1 METTNT
7 SRTLNYNFIPVPTN
21 LYFALDV
28 NLRNALTV
36 LVQLSSFYADA
47 DGYFFRTIEDLM
59 QDFKYGKNLTIAVIE
74 SLYQYNLLLVKSVGF
89 TKKNKTKQVNFYKV
103 NFEHFK
109 DFEQYNLYTITNNEE
124 LHLDTVDYRA
134 KGFKVT
140 YTNQV
145 DNKTATS
152 VDNSVCEETPSQVE
166 EKPTEP
172 KEMALN
178 DTVEDGND
186 TPTTKYSF
194 DGVDEVEEMIS
205 VFNEVEEWEKAI
217 PPKPSNIET
226 RSLKHFD
233 KLALQRCT
241 RLVERYENMII
252 PNSDKSLELC
262 NKGYDYLQNQFKQG
276 LIDIETRDKLT
287 RRLVQARFKKHRV

>member
-7 SRTLNYNFIPVPTN
+7 SRTLNYSFIPVPTN

-36 LVQLSSFYADA
+36 LVQLSNFYADA

-59 QDFKYGKNLTIAVIE
+59 KDFKYGKNLTIAVIE

-124 LHLDTVDYRA
+124 LHLETVDYRA

-145 DNKTATS
+145 ENIAATI
-152 VDNSVCEETPSQVE
+152 VYNSASEETPSKVC

-205 VFNEVEEWEKAI
+205 VFNEVEEWEKTI
-217 PPKPSNIET
+217 PPKPTNIET
-226 RSLKHFD
+226 RSLPHFD
-233 KLALQRCT
+233 QLALQRCIG
-241 RLVERYENMII
+241 LVERYENMTI
-252 PNSDKSLELC
+252 PSSNVSLDMC

-287 RRLVQARFKKHRV
+287 RRLVQARFKKHIC

>member
-7 SRTLNYNFIPVPTN
+7 SRTLNYIFIPVPTN

-59 QDFKYGKNLTIAVIE
+59 KDFKYGKNLTIAVIE

-145 DNKTATS
+145 ENIAATS
-152 VDNSVCEETPSQVE
+152 VDNSASEETPSKLG

-172 KEMALN
+172 KEIALN

-186 TPTTKYSF
+186 TPTTKYNF

-226 RSLKHFD
+226 RSLPHFD
-233 KLALQRCT
+233 QLALQRCIG
-241 RLVERYENMII
+241 LVERYENMII
-252 PNSDKSLELC
+252 PSSDKSLELC

-276 LIDIETRDKLT
+276 LIDIESRDKLT
-287 RRLVQARFKKHRV
+287 RRLVQARFKKHIC